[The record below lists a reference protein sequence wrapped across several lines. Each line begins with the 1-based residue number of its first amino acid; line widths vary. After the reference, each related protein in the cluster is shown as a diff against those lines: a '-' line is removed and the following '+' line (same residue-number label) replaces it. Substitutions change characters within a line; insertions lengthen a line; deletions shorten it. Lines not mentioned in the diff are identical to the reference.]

1 MDCPDLLN
9 MFNDGVSDSGILFI
23 LVLVDTCLAISY
35 QIKSGNKLLSNKL
48 LSGLLRNITLCFIP
62 ALVYALSG
70 WHPRTDQVYQVI
82 AAVLSVY
89 IGYAILQSILA
100 YTGLWGIKYQ
110 EWLNKWLENEIKDKE
125 KKTGSDNDTNKDE
138 DNKDEKSK

>member
-1 MDCPDLLN
+1 MDFPNLLS

-48 LSGLLRNITLCFIP
+48 LSGLLRNITLCFMP
-62 ALVYALSG
+62 ALVHALSA
-70 WHPRTDQVYQVI
+70 WHPRSDQVYPVI
-82 AAVLSVY
+82 AAILSVY

-100 YTGLWGIKYQ
+100 YTDMWGIKYP

-125 KKTGSDNDTNKDE
+125 KKTGMYDDSIK

>member
-1 MDCPDLLN
+1 MDFPNLLS

-48 LSGLLRNITLCFIP
+48 LSGLLRNITLCFMP
-62 ALVYALSG
+62 ALVHALSA
-70 WHPRTDQVYQVI
+70 WHPRSDQVYPVI
-82 AAVLSVY
+82 AAILSVY
-89 IGYAILQSILA
+89 IGYAVLQSILA
-100 YTGLWGIKYQ
+100 YTDMWGIKYP

-125 KKTGSDNDTNKDE
+125 KKTGIYDDSIK